1 MLVPVMS
8 EGNRSGVN
16 CIRPKLASMEEA
28 MARASVV
35 FPTPGMSV
43 KSTCPPAKSETRAR
57 STTPSLPMTT
67 PHIALRIF
75 S

>member
-35 FPTPGMSV
+35 FPTPGISV
-43 KSTCPPAKSETRAR
+43 KST
-57 STTPSLPMTT
+57 
-67 PHIALRIF
+67 
-75 S
+75 